1 MDFKYTSYNG
11 MIFSITDETL
21 AQSLKINQAISKAN
35 SDLKQKEK
43 NELEHKQRKY
53 LKIREKY
60 EKVML
65 EWLLAEEK
73 KVSTLMTLFHFNMGN
88 KILRWYYVIQPAR
101 LD

>member
-35 SDLKQKEK
+35 SYLKQKEK

-65 EWLLAEEK
+65 E
-73 KVSTLMTLFHFNMGN
+73 
-88 KILRWYYVIQPAR
+88 
-101 LD
+101 